1 MIKLERFAE
10 EGPVM
15 PIYEYKGLNKAG
27 KNVKGTVDADNLRNA
42 RVKLKKDGIYV
53 VDLADKTKRLRKKK
67 SKGGNNKGISVD
79 DLSNMTRQMASLIK
93 ANIPL
98 VDALGA
104 CSDQMDN
111 PMLKEV
117 LADCKNHVNEG
128 SPFHKTL
135 RKYPKIFDKIFVS
148 MIEAGEMSGTLDT
161 ILLRLAEFT
170 EDKAELN
177 SKIKSAM
184 LYPIIMIFFMVGIL
198 AVMFVFVVPQMVSIF
213 EDAEKALPWYTQIV
227 ISMSGAIVN
236 YWWLILLGV
245 GSLIFVF
252 IQWTR
257 SETGRPKWDAIKL
270 VLPVSGPLT
279 RMIAV
284 SRFTRT
290 LSTLLAGGVPML
302 NAMDIVKNVVNNE
315 VLAKAIR
322 EARDNISEGESIAGP
337 LKKSEQFPPI
347 VIHMVGI
354 GEKTGDLEKMLNQ
367 VSDTYDF
374 QVKNKVAGLTSVLEP
389 VMIIFMGGVIG
400 MIVFSLMV
408 PMFELANI
416 AE

>member
-1 MIKLERFAE
+1 
-10 EGPVM
+10 M

-27 KNVKGTVDADNLRNA
+27 KNVKGTVDADNLRSA
-42 RVKLKKDGIYV
+42 RMKLKKDGVFV
-53 VDLADKTKRLRKKK
+53 VDLADKTKRLKKK
-67 SKGGNNKGISVD
+67 KEKSGGVNKSVGVN
-79 DLSNMTRQMASLIK
+79 DLSNMTRQLASLIR
-93 ANIPL
+93 ASIPL

-111 PMLKEV
+111 PVLKEV
-117 LADCKNHVNEG
+117 LADCKNQVNEG
-128 SPFHKTL
+128 STFHKTL
-135 RKYPKIFDKIFVS
+135 RKYPKVFDNVFVS
-148 MIEAGEMSGTLDT
+148 MCEAGEMSGTLDV

-170 EDKAELN
+170 EDHAELN

-184 LYPIIMIFFMVGIL
+184 LYPIIMLIFMFLIL
-198 AVMFVFVVPQMVSIF
+198 AVMFIFVIPQMMGIF
-213 EDAEKALPWYTQIV
+213 DDAEIQLPWYTLMV
-227 ISMSGAIVN
+227 IDMSSIMVN
-236 YWWLILLGV
+236 YWWMILLV
-245 GSLIFVF
+245 GGGAIYSF
-252 IQWTR
+252 IQWTQ
-257 SETGRPKWDAIKL
+257 SESGRPKWDAIKL
-270 VLPVSGPLT
+270 KLPVSGKLA

-315 VLAKAIR
+315 ILAKAIR

-337 LKKSEQFPPI
+337 LKKSNQFPPI

-374 QVKNKVAGLTSVLEP
+374 QVKNQVSGLTSVLEP
-389 VMIIFMGGVIG
+389 VMIIIMGCVIG
-400 MIVFSLMV
+400 IIVFSLMV

-416 AE
+416 AD

>member
-1 MIKLERFAE
+1 
-10 EGPVM
+10 M
-15 PIYEYKGLNKAG
+15 PIYEYKGLNKTG
-27 KNVKGTVDADNLRNA
+27 KNVKGTIDADNLRNA
-42 RVKLKKDGIYV
+42 RIKLKKEGVYV
-53 VDLADKTKRLRKKK
+53 VDLVDKTKRQKKKK
-67 SKGGNNKGISVD
+67 SKTTNTRGVSVD

-93 ANIPL
+93 ASIPL

-111 PMLKEV
+111 PLLKEV
-117 LADCKNHVNEG
+117 LADCKNNVNEG
-128 SPFHKTL
+128 STFHKTL
-135 RKYPKIFDKIFVS
+135 RKYPKIFDKVFVS
-148 MIEAGEMSGTLDT
+148 MIEAGETSGTLDT

-170 EDKAELN
+170 EDRAELN

-213 EDAEKALPWYTQIV
+213 EDAEKALPWYTEIV
-227 ISMSGAIVN
+227 IGLSGVIVN
-236 YWWLILLGV
+236 YWWLIILAV
-245 GSLIFVF
+245 GSIIFVF
-252 IQWTR
+252 IQWSR
-257 SETGRPKWDAIKL
+257 SEKGRPKWDAIKL
-270 VLPVSGPLT
+270 KLPVSGPLT

-315 VLAKAIR
+315 VLAKAVR

-337 LKKSEQFPPI
+337 LKKSQQFPPI

-354 GEKTGDLEKMLNQ
+354 GEKTGELEKMLNQ

-374 QVKNKVAGLTSVLEP
+374 QVKNKVSGLTSVLEP
-389 VMIIFMGGVIG
+389 IMIIFMGGVIG